1 MKKKLFMVLLCIC
14 CLFIQA
20 NANNMQSVQ
29 QKDFENKIVAI
40 DLDGYKILEFSKRI
54 KKIQFDSSDFI
65 EADFLSKGEYPPL
78 TRLKIK
84 AKKIGKQNAIVTFE
98 DDTMVTVGFN
108 IVRNINEII
117 ELIGKLYPDIK
128 VTQMNDNIILQG
140 YVENQTQKSKL
151 IEIFEKSGIDVGVQ
165 IIDLIQDN
173 HSTKMVRV
181 KVYVVQI
188 DNDRG
193 EKLINEWNING
204 IPSESLLNGQT
215 RVESL
220 EISPN
225 ITSLAGGITAIANRA
240 GSLFDIGLTLNYLK
254 KYNAARIV
262 NESTLIMKEN
272 QESKFNTGGKFFIN
286 TETTTAEGVPSSEL
300 TEVEYGLNI
309 SMKAKKII
317 ENKYIDFEAM
327 AKSDELDWDSAVDG
341 IPGLKGNEVT
351 TNVLVE
357 NGSTIVLAGILK
369 IDNSQYKEK
378 VPGLGDI
385 PLLGSLFK
393 STDTKGERN
402 DLVFFMTPEI
412 VDPVEHDEV
421 KILNQKMDIV
431 ERKDYRSNDEINE
444 ENLLKK
450 EEQSSTSQEEKPL
463 EKEETPKEKKTLL
476 DYLTN

>member
-193 EKLINEWNING
+193 EQLINEWNING
-204 IPSESLLNGQT
+204 IPSGSLLNGQT

-225 ITSLAGGITAIANRA
+225 IILPQ
-240 GSLFDIGLTLNYLK
+240 YVK
-254 KYNAARIV
+254 
-262 NESTLIMKEN
+262 
-272 QESKFNTGGKFFIN
+272 
-286 TETTTAEGVPSSEL
+286 TTI
-300 TEVEYGLNI
+300 Y
-309 SMKAKKII
+309 
-317 ENKYIDFEAM
+317 
-327 AKSDELDWDSAVDG
+327 KS
-341 IPGLKGNEVT
+341 
-351 TNVLVE
+351 
-357 NGSTIVLAGILK
+357 
-369 IDNSQYKEK
+369 
-378 VPGLGDI
+378 
-385 PLLGSLFK
+385 
-393 STDTKGERN
+393 
-402 DLVFFMTPEI
+402 
-412 VDPVEHDEV
+412 
-421 KILNQKMDIV
+421 
-431 ERKDYRSNDEINE
+431 
-444 ENLLKK
+444 
-450 EEQSSTSQEEKPL
+450 
-463 EKEETPKEKKTLL
+463 
-476 DYLTN
+476 